1 MAHQG
6 YGEII
11 IMKENVKVTIPQK
24 AIKKNGKIKQKVMAK
39 LNDLD
44 TENALELFEKYGVT
58 CESEHDASA

>member
-1 MAHQG
+1 
-6 YGEII
+6 
-11 IMKENVKVTIPQK
+11 MKENVKVTIPQK